1 MKSANN
7 LLDEYPN
14 YSAIK
19 IRNQLRNEKIDKNQL
34 CNYLIEL
41 SKKKNKLYKAFKVL
55 NHKYIEAQFK
65 ETKNKKLPLWYSSWY

>member
-41 SKKKNKLYKAFKVL
+41 SKKNKLYKSF
-55 NHKYIEAQFK
+55 
-65 ETKNKKLPLWYSSWY
+65 